1 MANTNQGKISSF
13 GGPSDS
19 GVKKLEG
26 LALYA
31 RTDRDPFKLF
41 LPGGMGMARGLNPK
55 ALYCA
60 MRWNYLRQGSPRIIR
75 ATLVRVLNPRTGQKV
90 YLHPTDW
97 GPGEQTGRLIDV
109 SPEAL
114 AQLGARTDDTVEV
127 TWLPDATQAEL

>member
-1 MANTNQGKISSF
+1 MPNTITGKISSF
-13 GGPSDS
+13 GGPNDL

-26 LALYA
+26 LALYS
-31 RTDRDPFKLF
+31 RTDRDPFNLF

-60 MRWNYLRQGSPRIIR
+60 MRWNYLRQGSVKEIR
-75 ATLVRVLNPRTGQKV
+75 ATLVRVFNPRTGRKV
-90 YLHPTDW
+90 YLRPADW

-114 AQLGARTDDTVEV
+114 AQLGAETDETVDV